1 MLTLAMMVMA
11 GCSQTIKVSAE
22 EMVSNAITSSKEV
35 GAYYAEASMWI
46 YDQDTLIEDMS
57 IKEYVKE
64 DGVRK
69 IITEDK
75 ILNQK
80 AYALNDGKQVIVYEE
95 ALKVA
100 HSMDVSS
107 LELPN
112 SSPREQ
118 FVQMLEGMK
127 KTHSQKIVG
136 EEKMN
141 GFDTAHIKLIPN
153 EKDEFMGEMDVWVD
167 QKTWFIIKLEV
178 VFGDSKSV
186 MEYKTIDTSPKFE
199 VGTFELEIPDSVAI
213 IPIED
218 MLEGT
223 IVTVEEAEAA
233 LGKSFLLFD
242 EGDFSID
249 TIYLNYIGGDMQR
262 KEVAISYSDTK
273 GAAFLLTIFGKS
285 EEAEAALEGDRK
297 IRNQD
302 AEYSELIR
310 SISWDEDGFS
320 YSVMIDSPEIEVDEI
335 IQLAEKMVL
344 SSEK

>member
-35 GAYYAEASMWI
+35 GAYYAEASMWT
-46 YDQDTLIEDMS
+46 YEQDNLIGEMS

-69 IITEDK
+69 IVTEDK

-80 AYALNDGKQVIVYEE
+80 AYALNDGKQVIVYDE
-95 ALKVA
+95 ANKVA
-100 HSMDVSS
+100 HNMDVST
-107 LELPN
+107 LEIPN

-153 EKDEFMGEMDVWVD
+153 EKDEFMGEMDLWVD

-178 VFGDSKSV
+178 VMGDSKSV
-186 MEYKTIDTSPKFE
+186 MEYKTIDSSPKFE
-199 VGTFELEIPDSVAI
+199 EGTFEIEIPESVTI

-218 MLEGT
+218 MLEET
-223 IVTVEEAEAA
+223 AVTVEEAEAA
-233 LGKSFLLFD
+233 LGKPFLLFE

-249 TIYLNYIGGDMQR
+249 TILLNDMGGEVQR
-262 KEVAISYSDTK
+262 KEIAISYSNTN
-273 GAAFLLTIFGKS
+273 GLAFILSIFETPK
-285 EEAEAALEGDRK
+285 ETEAALDGNRK
-297 IRNQD
+297 IRSFD
-302 AEYSELIR
+302 AEYSEQLR
-310 SISWDEDGFS
+310 SISWDEGGFR
-320 YSVMIDSPEIEVDEI
+320 YSVLVANPEMKVDEI